1 MYDNVF
7 ISSFGSNLYN
17 TIGFL
22 ESLKDETSDTV
33 IWNSVGNASLILFL
47 RIMGFQFHQMTQQLK
62 DLNLPHT
69 FINGFSLIPEN
80 EDEKKEYIRDWI
92 VRKINQVSL
101 ISTDTTLKEIFS
113 LTNLFPNF
121 LVYSRTD
128 REITS
133 LNPSVTPNINLVDC
147 LLASLTGVGTFQN
160 HKIDDKIYSN
170 LNSIDS
176 FPIDKIFT
184 IKKEIRPL
192 FLGNVSFFV
201 EPLEEYQYSPMS
213 RNEDEILEQFL
224 ERNSYL
230 LKNIRQE
237 EGKVIIYSD
246 IFKEVD
252 VIKMDNLYKSGF
264 LQGKNFISGQDT
276 YSVFMNQKDTIYNQ
290 D

>member
-22 ESLKDETSDTV
+22 ESMKERTSDAV

-62 DLNLPHT
+62 DLNLSHT

-80 EDEKKEYIRDWI
+80 EEEKKEYIRDWI
-92 VRKINQVSL
+92 IRKINQVSL
-101 ISTDTTLKEIFS
+101 ISEDTTLKEIFA

-133 LNPSVTPNINLVDC
+133 FNPSTTPNINLVDC
-147 LLASLTGVGTFQN
+147 LLATLTGVGTFHT
-160 HKIDDKIYSN
+160 HKIDDKTYSN
-170 LNSIDS
+170 LNSIHC
-176 FPIDKIFT
+176 FPSSKIFT
-184 IKKEIRPL
+184 IKKEIKPL
-192 FLGNVSFFV
+192 YIGNISFFV
-201 EPLEEYQYSPMS
+201 EPLEENQYSPMS
-213 RNEDEILEQFL
+213 KNEDEMLESFL
-224 ERNSYL
+224 ERNKYL
-230 LKNIRQE
+230 M
-237 EGKVIIYSD
+237 EGEKEAIKIHSD

-252 VIKMDNLYKSGF
+252 GIKMENLYKSGF
-264 LQGKNFISGQDT
+264 LQGKNHISGIDT
-276 YSVFMNQKDTIYNQ
+276 YSSFMDQRSTIYNQ

>member
-22 ESLKDETSDTV
+22 ESLKDE
-33 IWNSVGNASLILFL
+33 
-47 RIMGFQFHQMTQQLK
+47 
-62 DLNLPHT
+62 
-69 FINGFSLIPEN
+69 
-80 EDEKKEYIRDWI
+80 KKEYIRDWN

-184 IKKEIRPL
+184 IKKEIKPL

-276 YSVFMNQKDTIYNQ
+276 YSVFMDQKDTIYNQ

>member
-7 ISSFGSNLYN
+7 ISSFGSNLFN

-22 ESLKDETSDTV
+22 ESMKERTSDAV

-62 DLNLPHT
+62 DLNLSHT

-80 EDEKKEYIRDWI
+80 EEEKKEYIRDWI
-92 VRKINQVSL
+92 IRKINQVSL
-101 ISTDTTLKEIFS
+101 ISEDTTLKEIFA

-133 LNPSVTPNINLVDC
+133 FNPSTTPNINLVDC
-147 LLASLTGVGTFQN
+147 LLATLTGVGTFHT
-160 HKIDDKIYSN
+160 HKIDDKTYSN
-170 LNSIDS
+170 LNSINC
-176 FPIDKIFT
+176 FPSSKIFT
-184 IKKEIRPL
+184 IKKEIKPL
-192 FLGNVSFFV
+192 YIGNISFFV
-201 EPLEEYQYSPMS
+201 EPLEENQYSPMS
-213 RNEDEILEQFL
+213 KNEDEMLESFL
-224 ERNSYL
+224 ERNKYL
-230 LKNIRQE
+230 METEKDA
-237 EGKVIIYSD
+237 IIIHSD

-252 VIKMDNLYKSGF
+252 GIKMENLYKSGF
-264 LQGKNFISGQDT
+264 LQGKNHISGIDT
-276 YSVFMNQKDTIYNQ
+276 YSSFMDQRSTIYNQ